1 MSGIL
6 FDDIVFGP
14 LKSRRFGI
22 SLGINLLP
30 AKAKICSFNCIY
42 CECGL
47 TGNEVIEKTRLFTPE
62 EIKHSLEER
71 FKALQN
77 ENVYPDSITFA
88 GNGEPTLHPK
98 FDIIVGEVIKLRD
111 TYFPESKITV
121 LSNATM
127 LHKPSVHAALL
138 KIDSNVLKLDAG
150 TQATFDQINRPV
162 KKILLTEVINQ
173 LCAFKGNVMIQTLF
187 LRGMLDGHPVD
198 NTTKAEVD
206 AWLVHLKRIQP
217 KMVMLY
223 PIDRRTPVETLEKIT
238 LDELDAIADQ
248 VKGIGL
254 NAEVYF

>member
-47 TGNEVIEKTRLFTPE
+47 TGEEVVEKARLFTPE
-62 EIKHSLEER
+62 EISFSLEER
-71 FKALQN
+71 FKALQG
-77 ENVYPDSITFA
+77 ENVYPDSLTFA

-98 FDIIVGEVIKLRD
+98 FGAIVVEVSRLRD
-111 TYFPESKITV
+111 IYFPKAKITV

-127 LHKPSVHAALL
+127 LHKQSVYDALL
-138 KIDSNVLKLDAG
+138 RIDNNVLKLDAG

-162 KKILLTEVINQ
+162 KKILLSNIIDR
-173 LCAFKGNVMIQTLF
+173 LCSFNGNVIIQTLF
-187 LRGMLDGHPVD
+187 LRGMLDGKPVD
-198 NTTKAEVD
+198 NTTRAEVD
-206 AWLVHLKRIQP
+206 AWLGHLFLIQP
-217 KMVMLY
+217 KLVMLY
-223 PIDRRTPVETLEKIT
+223 PIDRRTPVETLEKLT
-238 LDELDAIADQ
+238 LDELDSIAEK
-248 VKGIGL
+248 VRGIGL

>member
-47 TGNEVIEKTRLFTPE
+47 TGNEVIEKTRLFTPD
-62 EIKHSLEER
+62 EIQNSLEDR

-77 ENVYPDSITFA
+77 ENVYPDSLTFA

-98 FDIIVGEVIKLRD
+98 FARIVDDVCELRD
-111 TYFPESKITV
+111 KYFPKAKITV
-121 LSNATM
+121 LSNSTL
-127 LHKPSVHAALL
+127 LHKPYVHQALL
-138 KIDSNVLKLDAG
+138 KVDNNVLKLDAG
-150 TQATFDQINRPV
+150 TQNTFDQINRPV
-162 KKILLTEVINQ
+162 KKILLSEVINQ
-173 LCAFKGNVMIQTLF
+173 LCAFKGNITIQTLL
-187 LRGMLDGHPVD
+187 LRGMVNGKPVD
-198 NTTKAEVD
+198 NTTETEVD
-206 AWLVHLKRIQP
+206 AWLGHLKRIQP
-217 KMVMLY
+217 KLVMLY

-238 LDELDAIADQ
+238 LDELNTIAEK
-248 VKGIGL
+248 VRGIGL

>member
-47 TGNEVIEKTRLFTPE
+47 TGEEVVEQARLFTPE
-62 EIKHSLEER
+62 EISFSLEER
-71 FKALQN
+71 FKALKG
-77 ENVYPDSITFA
+77 ENVYPDSLTFA

-98 FDIIVGEVIKLRD
+98 FGAIVVEVSRLRD
-111 TYFPESKITV
+111 TYFPKAKITV

-127 LHKPSVHAALL
+127 LHKQSVYDALL
-138 KIDSNVLKLDAG
+138 RIDNNVLKLDAG

-162 KKILLTEVINQ
+162 KKILLSNIIDR
-173 LCAFKGNVMIQTLF
+173 LCSFNGNVIIQTLF
-187 LRGMLDGHPVD
+187 LRGMLDGKPVD
-198 NTTKAEVD
+198 NTTRAEVD
-206 AWLVHLKRIQP
+206 AWLGHLFLMQP
-217 KMVMLY
+217 KLVMLY
-223 PIDRRTPVETLEKIT
+223 PIDRRTPVETLEKLT
-238 LDELDAIADQ
+238 LDELDSIAGK
-248 VKGIGL
+248 VRGIGL